1 MLALAFTPS
10 PSRRLGRVKERWPD
24 LATLVLAIVL
34 ASVGRAASFAGLLLA
49 YALAWVVVN
58 VARARGLPREP
69 VRISPMAIGFASLVV
84 LAAPVADLG
93 RHAHALLET
102 EGLSAPI
109 EHLEDRLAL
118 EADPAIAP
126 PIVPGDRPLTYF
138 VRASG
143 QHVRVRF
150 AEGHPPVEAESLG
163 HGVFRVDY
171 DPRAHGAPDAHAHEA
186 RVVIDV
192 DGLVTERTLAA
203 VTPLPHPRWAHASPD
218 RARACVPSEET
229 DEVVVL
235 DARADARIETLD
247 GPTDCAI
254 DGEGA
259 TWITH
264 RYADAI
270 ARAQGDAR
278 ASIALGRRGAVSIAV
293 AGEHV
298 LVLVDDEAPSLLV
311 LDRASGVVRATLPLE
326 GHPLFVVADDA
337 RAYVATRGPAR
348 LLAIEHTPSPRVV
361 ATRLLTTPAVHLAL
375 APDRTIAAAL
385 TDYVDDGTPHLGNHY
400 VEDRIAR
407 FDGELA
413 LVADQ
418 RTAWRSPRQDHAGD
432 VDRGASPLGIS
443 FSTRG
448 TTWVA
453 FAGTDEIEELGG
465 AEPRV
470 IDTAP
475 LGLSAPFSAVEL
487 AGGVLV
493 VTSPS
498 SGRIALLT
506 PDGEAAR
513 TIALAPDD
521 RALLHDDPTTLQ
533 LRFGERAFYEA
544 TRSGIAC
551 QSCHLHG
558 GTDDATHNIG
568 GHLAAPTLDVHGLA
582 GTSPYL
588 RDGSYPRLADLHEV
602 AVTELRGFRTRAG
615 DRGATLEAWMRSL
628 PSAPTFVPRDAEAER
643 RGLDVF
649 VRAGCTDC
657 HPAPAFT
664 SLGLH
669 AIDAVFPDAPRH
681 REGRVLDVPSL
692 RGVSASAPYLYDGR
706 APTLRALFTDHNRS
720 DRHGHT
726 AALDDGERAAL
737 EAFLRSL

>member
-1 MLALAFTPS
+1 M
-10 PSRRLGRVKERWPD
+10 KERWPD

-34 ASVGRAASFAGLLLA
+34 ASIGRAASFAGLLLA
-49 YALAWVVVN
+49 YLVAWAIVN
-58 VARARGLPREP
+58 VARVRGLPREP
-69 VRISPMAIGFASLVV
+69 ITTSPWVIGVGVLVV
-84 LAAPVADLG
+84 IAAPLADLA
-93 RHAHALLET
+93 RRAHALVEA
-102 EGLSAPI
+102 EGLLAPI
-109 EHLEDRLAL
+109 EHLADRLAL

-143 QHVRVRF
+143 ERVRVRF
-150 AEGHPPVEAESLG
+150 TGDHDPVEAESLG

-171 DPRAHGAPDAHAHEA
+171 DPRVHGAPPPDVHEVQVA
-186 RVVIDV
+186 IDV
-192 DGLVTERTLAA
+192 DGAISLRTLAA
-203 VTPLPHPRWAHASPD
+203 ETPLAHPRWARTSPD
-218 RARACVPSEET
+218 RTRACVPSEET
-229 DEVVVL
+229 DEVIVVG
-235 DARADARIETLD
+235 AAHDARITTLD
-247 GPTDCAI
+247 GPTDCLVDD
-254 DGEGA
+254 DG
-259 TWITH
+259 TQVISH
-264 RYADAI
+264 RYDDALLFL
-270 ARAQGDAR
+270 RGEER
-278 ASIALGRRGAVSIAV
+278 SRVSIGHRGAVSLAR
-293 AGEHV
+293 AGA
-298 LVLVDDEAPSLLV
+298 LLLALVDDAAPSLLV
-311 LDRASGVVRATLPLE
+311 LDASTGAARASLSLE

-337 RAYVATRGPAR
+337 RAFVATRGPAQ
-348 LLAIEHTPSPRVV
+348 LLAVALAPAPHVV
-361 ATRLLTTPAVHLAL
+361 ARRRLTTPAVHLAL
-375 APDRTIAAAL
+375 AGDGTVQVAL
-385 TDYVDDGTPHLGNHY
+385 TDYVEDGTPHLGNHY

-407 FDGELA
+407 FDPSLA
-413 LVADQ
+413 LVSDE

-432 VDRGASPLGIS
+432 VDRGASPMGIS
-443 FSTRG
+443 FTPRDTR
-448 TTWVA
+448 WIA
-453 FAGTDEIEELGG
+453 FAGTDEIEEVGG
-465 AEPRV
+465 TLAEPRV

-475 LGLSAPFSAVEL
+475 LGLSAPFSVVEL
-487 AGGVLV
+487 ANGDLV
-493 VTSPS
+493 ATSPS
-498 SGRIALLT
+498 SGRVAVLA
-506 PDGEAAR
+506 PDGTLLRA
-513 TIALAPDD
+513 TSLAPDD
-521 RALLHDDPTTLQ
+521 RALLHDDPTALQ

-544 TRSGIAC
+544 TRSGISC

-588 RDGSYPRLADLHEV
+588 RDGSYPRLSDLHEV

-628 PSAPTFVPRDAEAER
+628 PPAPTFVARDADAER

-669 AIDAVFPDAPRH
+669 PIDAVFPDAPRR

-726 AALDDGERAAL
+726 AVLDDGERAAL